1 MKKNLQFLS
10 NRVMDDNAA
19 VITAKENLMIN
30 SIASKTDSRQT
41 ENPLAEPN
49 AKDASRAHSR
59 VHVSKKKSKPT
70 PKGSSTQR
78 AKKLGPAKATRKGTK
93 MDKVLVLL
101 KRPGGASANELMKA
115 TGWQAHSVR
124 GFLSG
129 TVAKKLGL
137 TLISVRDAD
146 GRRSYRIKQ

>member
-10 NRVMDDNAA
+10 NRVMDGNAA

-41 ENPLAEPN
+41 ENPLAKPN

-70 PKGSSTQR
+70 PKATSTQR

-93 MDKVLVLL
+93 MGKVLVLL

-137 TLISVRDAD
+137 TLISVKDAD
-146 GRRSYRIKQ
+146 GRRIYRIKE